1 MKMKNL
7 VPLLVILVIL
17 GILVVAKKSQESQ
30 PNIVEQ
36 AKLVALM
43 PEGVSKGDIVK
54 LELYAGAKPEE
65 KIRLLYNAE
74 SSKWR
79 LDSHFNALAKDEK
92 VTEYLDALMGI
103 KGEYREKAA
112 SEEALKTFNL
122 TDDTAFHVTG
132 FKKDADAPA
141 FHLLVGVAPG
151 AAKTVFMRQEGGQD
165 VFVEATD
172 LRQLAGLYGDETD
185 KPPTSDAWLEK
196 QILNLDKAKIAKLT
210 LTYPDKQV
218 VFEQHEKKVDPPAE
232 EKAEGAEADA
242 APKPEPTVEY
252 EWKLAQ
258 GGPGG
263 EFKQAGLDKILRKLD
278 SLSVVDVADPAKKAE
293 WGLET
298 PAFKCVVT
306 MNDGS
311 PEVVIEGGL
320 PNPGKDGFIRVAS
333 NTEDLA
339 YRLASYGFTELWPKG
354 SELFDLPAIAA
365 NKDDVVR
372 IDIDQPEGRIV
383 LTKTDGMW
391 QVEEPK
397 ADLLPLSS
405 TLNMIAQTMAALK
418 GTDYADSADAAG
430 LTSPAK
436 VATITT
442 KDGSHKI
449 ALGSNSPC
457 LDGFYAQIDGGPAAV
472 AVTKMDADKI
482 FVKPNDL
489 YDRSLADLIAED
501 IQEISVQ
508 HGAESFV
515 IARTETGWNRTVGA
529 ETAEASREACDAYV
543 TRVADLEAETIRFG
557 QTALEGETAGT
568 IAVKSKDGVSYSLT
582 LGAEKDGV
590 TPVAVSG
597 KAQLFTLASG
607 DVKALLVPADEF
619 KKAEPAPA
627 PAPAEPAPAAEAA
640 APAAAPEM
648 SVPPTVTIEAPAPAV
663 EVAPAT
669 PPTATIEVPAS
680 AAEAPAAPPAATV

>member
-1 MKMKNL
+1 
-7 VPLLVILVIL
+7 
-17 GILVVAKKSQESQ
+17 
-30 PNIVEQ
+30 
-36 AKLVALM
+36 
-43 PEGVSKGDIVK
+43 
-54 LELYAGAKPEE
+54 
-65 KIRLLYNAE
+65 
-74 SSKWR
+74 
-79 LDSHFNALAKDEK
+79 
-92 VTEYLDALMGI
+92 
-103 KGEYREKAA
+103 
-112 SEEALKTFNL
+112 
-122 TDDTAFHVTG
+122 
-132 FKKDADAPA
+132 
-141 FHLLVGVAPG
+141 
-151 AAKTVFMRQEGGQD
+151 
-165 VFVEATD
+165 
-172 LRQLAGLYGDETD
+172 
-185 KPPTSDAWLEK
+185 
-196 QILNLDKAKIAKLT
+196 
-210 LTYPDKQV
+210 
-218 VFEQHEKKVDPPAE
+218 
-232 EKAEGAEADA
+232 
-242 APKPEPTVEY
+242 
-252 EWKLAQ
+252 
-258 GGPGG
+258 
-263 EFKQAGLDKILRKLD
+263 
-278 SLSVVDVADPAKKAE
+278 
-293 WGLET
+293 
-298 PAFKCVVT
+298 
-306 MNDGS
+306 
-311 PEVVIEGGL
+311 L

-372 IDIDQPEGRIV
+372 IDIDQPEGRVV
-383 LTKTDGMW
+383 LTKTDDMW

-418 GTDYADSADAAG
+418 GTDYADSASAAG
-430 LTSPAK
+430 LTSPVK

-457 LDGFYAQIDGGPAAV
+457 VDGFYAQIDGGPAAV
-472 AVTKMDADKI
+472 AINKMDADKI
-482 FVKPNDL
+482 FIKPNDL

-543 TRVADLEAETIRFG
+543 TRVADLEAETIQFG
-557 QTALEGETAGT
+557 QTVLEGETAGT

-619 KKAEPAPA
+619 KKAEPAPV
-627 PAPAEPAPAAEAA
+627 PAPAEP

-648 SVPPTVTIEAPAPAV
+648 SVPPTVTLEAPAPAV
-663 EVAPAT
+663 EVAPAA
-669 PPTATIEVPAS
+669 PPAVTVEVPAP
-680 AAEAPAAPPAATV
+680 APEAPAAPPAATVEVPAPAPAPEGV